1 MAGQFP
7 NPPQS
12 PPPPEAPPP
21 PSAFPSPH
29 YIDVD
34 GMTLLDYFAGQA
46 LAGIMANPKFDLIN
60 IDIGDFAYT
69 IAENTLNHR
78 SKL

>member
-1 MAGQFP
+1 MAGQFK

-12 PPPPEAPPP
+12 PPPP
-21 PSAFPSPH
+21 AFPSPH

-46 LAGIMANPKFDLIN
+46 LAGIMANPKFNLIN
-60 IDIGDFAYT
+60 LNIGDFAYT
-69 IAENTLNHR
+69 VAENTLNER
-78 SKL
+78 RKP

>member
-12 PPPPEAPPP
+12 PPPP
-21 PSAFPSPH
+21 AFPSAH

-46 LAGIMANPKFDLIN
+46 LAGIMCNPKFDLRN
-60 IDIGDFAYT
+60 FDIADLAYT
-69 IAENTLNHR
+69 VAENMLIQRN
-78 SKL
+78 K